1 MNIVIYSESGNS
13 QIADLLN
20 IDDEIEIR
28 QFDINELENYKQY
41 NPAVMILDLD
51 VDKIREFCAIRKL
64 ECCVLAVVNDI
75 PENLTIRALSYD
87 YIKQPINKTE
97 LNTRINALIKTYAT
111 KKELVKTA
119 ICDELTGLYN
129 RKYLHHRL
137 DAEISRA
144 KRYGTHLS
152 CLLLDI
158 DYFKIV
164 NDMYGYDWGDI
175 LLRKIA
181 QMLSALVRKEDVLTR
196 YGDEEFIIILPETT
210 EQQAMIF
217 AERFRKDVE
226 RMEFI
231 PANEEERHPITI
243 SGGIFSFP
251 CMEAVDENSNT
262 LIRYAE
268 HALYNAKQSGKNKI
282 VEFSKMNLGRGW
294 RALRCCRNFA
304 DWAMIWRPRCC
315 RWCRR

>member
-1 MNIVIYSESGNS
+1 MTEAYRLLAKEMQEKGFVFPLHLGVTEAGNGDGGRIKSAVGISVLLSEGIGNT
-13 QIADLLN
+13 
-20 IDDEIEIR
+20 IR
-28 QFDINELENYKQY
+28 VSLTEAPVNE
-41 NPAVMILDLD
+41 
-51 VDKIREFCAIRKL
+51 
-64 ECCVLAVVNDI
+64 I
-75 PENLTIRALSYD
+75 PESLIIRALSYD
-87 YIKQPINKTE
+87 YIKKPINKTE
-97 LNTRINALIKTYAT
+97 LNVRINALKKTYIT
-111 KKELVKTA
+111 KKELIKTA

-144 KRYGTHLS
+144 KRYGTNLS

-226 RMEFI
+226 KMEFI

-243 SGGIFSFP
+243 SGGISSFP
-251 CMEAVDENSNT
+251 CMEEVDENANT

-282 VEFSKMNLGRGW
+282 VEFSKMNLG
-294 RALRCCRNFA
+294 C
-304 DWAMIWRPRCC
+304 
-315 RWCRR
+315 

>member
-1 MNIVIYSESGNS
+1 MEDEMNIVIFSENAKSKLA
-13 QIADLLN
+13 QYIKL
-20 IDDEIEIR
+20 DDETELR
-28 QFDINELENYKQY
+28 EFDLSELENYKQY
-41 NPAVMILDLD
+41 NPSLLIFDFDL
-51 VDKIREFCAIRKL
+51 DKIREFCAVRKI
-64 ECCVLAVVNDI
+64 ECCVLI
-75 PENLTIRALSYD
+75 PTPVIPDSLTVRALSYD
-87 YIKQPINKTE
+87 YITTPVNETE
-97 LNTRINALIKTYAT
+97 LNVRINALLKTYDT
-111 KKELVKTA
+111 KRSLVKSA

-137 DAEISRA
+137 DAEISRS
-144 KRYGTHLS
+144 KRYGTPVS

-175 LLRKIA
+175 LLKKIA

-196 YGDEEFIIILPETT
+196 YGDEEFIVILPETT

-217 AERFRKDVE
+217 AERFRSDVE
-226 RMEFI
+226 KMEFI

-243 SGGIFSFP
+243 SGGISSFP
-251 CMEAVDENSNT
+251 CAEDIEEDSNT

-282 VEFSKMNLGRGW
+282 VEFSKMNLG
-294 RALRCCRNFA
+294 
-304 DWAMIWRPRCC
+304 
-315 RWCRR
+315 

>member
-1 MNIVIYSESGNS
+1 MNIVIYSETGNS
-13 QIADLLN
+13 ELASLIKL
-20 IDDEIEIR
+20 DDETELR
-28 QFDINELENYKQY
+28 EFSINDLDNYKQY
-41 NPAVMILDLD
+41 NPGVMILDFD
-51 VDKIREFCAIRKL
+51 INRIREFCAVRKL
-64 ECCVLAVVNDI
+64 ECSVLIPTDEI
-75 PENLTIRALSYD
+75 PENLIVRALSYD
-87 YIKQPINKTE
+87 YIKKPINTNE
-97 LNTRINALIKTYAT
+97 LNIRLNALLKTYTT
-111 KKELVKTA
+111 KRELIKTA

-144 KRYGTHLS
+144 KRYGTSLS

-226 RMEFI
+226 KMEFI

-243 SGGIFSFP
+243 SGGISSFP
-251 CMEAVDENSNT
+251 CMEEVEENSNT

-282 VEFSKMNLGRGW
+282 VEFSKMNLG
-294 RALRCCRNFA
+294 C
-304 DWAMIWRPRCC
+304 
-315 RWCRR
+315 

>member
-1 MNIVIYSESGNS
+1 MNILLFSESGNS
-13 QIADLLN
+13 SLAEYIYT
-20 IDDEIEIR
+20 DDEIQLRE
-28 QFDINELENYKQY
+28 FNLDELENYKQY
-41 NPAVMILDLD
+41 NPGLLILDFD
-51 VDKIREFCAIRKL
+51 INKIREFCAVRKI
-64 ECCVLAVVNDI
+64 ESSVLIPCTTI
-75 PENLTIRALSYD
+75 PENLTVRALSFD
-87 YIKQPINKTE
+87 YIKTPIDSVE
-97 LNTRINALIKTYAT
+97 LNTRINALLKTYET
-111 KKELVKTA
+111 KRELVKTA

-144 KRYGTHLS
+144 KRYGTPVS

-175 LLRKIA
+175 LLKKIA
-181 QMLSALVRKEDVLTR
+181 QMLNALVRKEDVLTR
-196 YGDEEFIIILPETT
+196 YGDEEFIVILPETT

-226 RMEFI
+226 KMEFI
-231 PANEEERHPITI
+231 PANEEERHPITV
-243 SGGIFSFP
+243 SGGVASFP
-251 CMEAVDENSNT
+251 SIEEAEEDSNS

-282 VEFSKMNLGRGW
+282 VEFSKMNLG
-294 RALRCCRNFA
+294 A
-304 DWAMIWRPRCC
+304 
-315 RWCRR
+315 

>member
-1 MNIVIYSESGNS
+1 MNIVIYSEQGSSELANL
-13 QIADLLN
+13 IN
-20 IDDEIEIR
+20 IDDETELREFKSSEIE
-28 QFDINELENYKQY
+28 DYKQY
-41 NPAVMILDLD
+41 NPAVLILDMETE
-51 VDKIREFCAIRKL
+51 KIREFCAVRKL
-64 ECCVLAVVNDI
+64 ECCVLAPVDEI
-75 PENLTIRALSYD
+75 PEGLIIRALSYD
-87 YIKQPINKTE
+87 YIKKPINKTE
-97 LNTRINALIKTYAT
+97 LNTRINALKKTYLT
-111 KKELVKTA
+111 KRELIKTA

-144 KRYGTHLS
+144 KRYGTNLS

-226 RMEFI
+226 KMEFI

-243 SGGIFSFP
+243 SGGISSFP
-251 CMEAVDENSNT
+251 CMEDVEEDANT

-282 VEFSKMNLGRGW
+282 IEFSKMNPG
-294 RALRCCRNFA
+294 CC
-304 DWAMIWRPRCC
+304 
-315 RWCRR
+315 

>member
-1 MNIVIYSESGNS
+1 MNIVIYSEEGSS
-13 QIADLLN
+13 ELADLIKL
-20 IDDEIEIR
+20 DDETELR
-28 QFDINELENYKQY
+28 EFSASELENYKQY
-41 NPAVMILDLD
+41 NPGVLILDLD
-51 VDKIREFCAIRKL
+51 KDKIREFCAVRKI
-64 ECCVLAVVNDI
+64 ECSVLVPVNDI
-75 PENLTIRALSYD
+75 DDDITIRALSYD
-87 YIKQPINKTE
+87 FIKRPINQTE
-97 LNTRINALIKTYAT
+97 LNVRINALLKAYSL
-111 KKELVKTA
+111 KRELVKTA

-144 KRYGTHLS
+144 KRYGTSLS

-226 RMEFI
+226 KMEFI

-243 SGGIFSFP
+243 SGGISSFP
-251 CMEAVDENSNT
+251 CMEAMDENANT

-282 VEFSKMNLGRGW
+282 VEFSKMNLG
-294 RALRCCRNFA
+294 C
-304 DWAMIWRPRCC
+304 
-315 RWCRR
+315 

>member
-1 MNIVIYSESGNS
+1 MNIVIYSETGSS
-13 QIADLLN
+13 ELAHLIKL
-20 IDDEIEIR
+20 DDETELR
-28 QFDINELENYKQY
+28 EFNLSELENYKQY
-41 NPAVMILDLD
+41 NPGVIVLDMDLD
-51 VDKIREFCAIRKL
+51 KVREFCAVRKI
-64 ECCVLAVVNDI
+64 ECSILIPANEI
-75 PENLTIRALSYD
+75 PENLTVRALSYD
-87 YIKQPINKTE
+87 FIKKPANETE
-97 LNTRINALIKTYAT
+97 LNVRLNALLKTYMT
-111 KKELVKTA
+111 KRELVKTA

-144 KRYGTHLS
+144 KRYGTSLS

-196 YGDEEFIIILPETT
+196 YGDEEFIIILPETS

-226 RMEFI
+226 KMEFI

-243 SGGIFSFP
+243 SGGISSFP
-251 CMEAVDENSNT
+251 CMEAVEENSNT

-282 VEFSKMNLGRGW
+282 VEFSKMNLG
-294 RALRCCRNFA
+294 C
-304 DWAMIWRPRCC
+304 
-315 RWCRR
+315 

>member
-1 MNIVIYSESGNS
+1 MNIVIYGENS
-13 QIADLLN
+13 KSDLVQL
-20 IDDEIEIR
+20 ISTDEEIEVR
-28 QFDINELENYKQY
+28 QIPLEELENYKQY
-41 NPAVMILDLD
+41 NPSVMILDLD
-51 VDKIREFCAIRKL
+51 VNKVREFCAVRKL
-64 ECCVLAVVNDI
+64 ECPLLVLVSEI

-87 YIKQPINKTE
+87 YIKTPVNQIE
-97 LNTRINALIKTYAT
+97 LNTRINALLKTEEIKRN
-111 KKELVKTA
+111 LVKTA

-137 DAEISRA
+137 EAEISRS
-144 KRYGTHLS
+144 KRYSTHLS

-175 LLRKIA
+175 LLKKIA

-196 YGDEEFIIILPETT
+196 YGDEEFIILLPETT

-226 RMEFI
+226 KMEFI
-231 PANEEERHPITI
+231 PANEEERHPVTI
-243 SGGIFSFP
+243 SGGISSFP
-251 CMEAVDENSNT
+251 CMEGVEENANT

-268 HALYNAKQSGKNKI
+268 HALYSAKQSGKNKI
-282 VEFSKMNLGRGW
+282 VEFSKMNLG
-294 RALRCCRNFA
+294 A
-304 DWAMIWRPRCC
+304 
-315 RWCRR
+315 

>member
-1 MNIVIYSESGNS
+1 MNIVIYSETGSCEF
-13 QIADLLN
+13 ADLIKL
-20 IDDEIEIR
+20 DDETELR
-28 QFDINELENYKQY
+28 QFNISELENYKQY
-41 NPAVMILDLD
+41 NPGVMILDFD
-51 VDKIREFCAIRKL
+51 IDKIREFCAVRKL
-64 ECCVLAVVNDI
+64 ECSVLI
-75 PENLTIRALSYD
+75 PADEIPQNLTVRALSYD
-87 YIKQPINKTE
+87 YIKKPINPTE
-97 LNTRINALIKTYAT
+97 LNVRLNALLKTYVT
-111 KKELVKTA
+111 KRELIKTA

-144 KRYGTHLS
+144 KRYGTSLS

-175 LLRKIA
+175 LLKKIA

-210 EQQAMIF
+210 ESQAMIF

-226 RMEFI
+226 KMEFI

-243 SGGIFSFP
+243 SGGISSFP
-251 CMEAVDENSNT
+251 CMEAVEENSNT

-282 VEFSKMNLGRGW
+282 VEFSKMNPGL
-294 RALRCCRNFA
+294 
-304 DWAMIWRPRCC
+304 
-315 RWCRR
+315 

>member
-1 MNIVIYSESGNS
+1 MNVVIYSETGASDFANL
-13 QIADLLN
+13 IKL
-20 IDDEIEIR
+20 DDETELR
-28 QFDINELENYKQY
+28 EFDLSELENYKQY
-41 NPAVMILDLD
+41 NPGVLVLDMELD
-51 VDKIREFCAIRKL
+51 KVREFCAVRKL
-64 ECCVLAVVNDI
+64 EFPVLVPVNEI
-75 PENLTIRALSYD
+75 PDGLTIRALSYD
-87 YIKQPINKTE
+87 FIKKPINEIE
-97 LNTRINALIKTYAT
+97 LNVRLNALLKTYST
-111 KKELVKTA
+111 KRELLKTA
-119 ICDELTGLYN
+119 MCDELTGLYN
-129 RKYLHHRL
+129 RKYLHLRL
-137 DAEISRA
+137 DSEISRA
-144 KRYGTHLS
+144 KRYGTNLS

-217 AERFRKDVE
+217 AERFRRDVE
-226 RMEFI
+226 KMEFI

-243 SGGIFSFP
+243 SGGISSFP
-251 CMEAVDENSNT
+251 CMEAVEENSNT

-282 VEFSKMNLGRGW
+282 VEFSKMNLG
-294 RALRCCRNFA
+294 C
-304 DWAMIWRPRCC
+304 
-315 RWCRR
+315 

>member
-1 MNIVIYSESGNS
+1 MNIVIYSENGASELVNY
-13 QIADLLN
+13 IKL
-20 IDDEIEIR
+20 DDETELR
-28 QFDINELENYKQY
+28 EFAADELENYKQY

-51 VDKIREFCAIRKL
+51 EDKIREFCAIRKL
-64 ECCVLAVVNDI
+64 ECSVLAVVDEI
-75 PENLTIRALSYD
+75 PESLTIRALNYD
-87 YIKQPINKTE
+87 YIKKPINSTE
-97 LNTRINALIKTYAT
+97 LNIRINSLLKTYAI

-137 DAEISRA
+137 EAEISRA
-144 KRYGTHLS
+144 KRYGTRLS

-226 RMEFI
+226 KMEFI

-243 SGGIFSFP
+243 SGGIASFP
-251 CMEAVDENSNT
+251 SMEEVDENANT

-282 VEFSKMNLGRGW
+282 VEFSKMNLG
-294 RALRCCRNFA
+294 
-304 DWAMIWRPRCC
+304 
-315 RWCRR
+315 

>member
-1 MNIVIYSESGNS
+1 MNIVIYSQNGSSEIKNL
-13 QIADLLN
+13 IET
-20 IDDEIEIR
+20 DEDVEIR
-28 QFDINELENYKQY
+28 EFSVNDLEGYKQV
-41 NPAVMILDLD
+41 NPALMILDIDLEE
-51 VDKIREFCAIRKL
+51 IREFCAVRKL
-64 ECCVLAVVNDI
+64 ECCALIPADNI
-75 PENLTIRALSYD
+75 PEDLTIRALSYD
-87 YIKQPINKTE
+87 FIKKPINKTE
-97 LNTRINALIKTYAT
+97 LNVRIQALLKTYDT
-111 KKELVKTA
+111 KKSLVKSA

-137 DAEISRA
+137 EAEISRS
-144 KRYGTHLS
+144 KRYGTPVS

-175 LLRKIA
+175 LLKKIA

-196 YGDEEFIIILPETT
+196 YGDEEFIIVLPETT

-231 PANEEERHPITI
+231 PANETERHPITI
-243 SGGIFSFP
+243 SGGISSFP
-251 CMEAVDENSNT
+251 LVEDIEENANT

-282 VEFSKMNLGRGW
+282 IEFSKMNPG
-294 RALRCCRNFA
+294 CC
-304 DWAMIWRPRCC
+304 
-315 RWCRR
+315 

>member
-1 MNIVIYSESGNS
+1 MNIVIYSETGSS
-13 QIADLLN
+13 ELASLIKL
-20 IDDEIEIR
+20 DDETELR
-28 QFDINELENYKQY
+28 EFSINELDNYKQY
-41 NPAVMILDLD
+41 NPGVMILDFNID
-51 VDKIREFCAIRKL
+51 RIREFCAVRKL
-64 ECCVLAVVNDI
+64 ECSILIPVNEI
-75 PENLTIRALSYD
+75 PENLIVRALSYD
-87 YIKQPINKTE
+87 FIKKPINSNE
-97 LNTRINALIKTYAT
+97 LNTRINALTKTYLT
-111 KKELVKTA
+111 KRELLKTS

-137 DAEISRA
+137 EAEISRA
-144 KRYGTHLS
+144 KRYGTSLS

-196 YGDEEFIIILPETT
+196 YGDEEFIVILPETT

-226 RMEFI
+226 KMEFI

-243 SGGIFSFP
+243 SGGISSFP
-251 CMEAVDENSNT
+251 CMEEVDENANT

-268 HALYNAKQSGKNKI
+268 HALYSAKQSGKNKI
-282 VEFSKMNLGRGW
+282 VEFSKMNLG
-294 RALRCCRNFA
+294 
-304 DWAMIWRPRCC
+304 
-315 RWCRR
+315 

>member
-1 MNIVIYSESGNS
+1 MNIVIYSETGSSELANY
-13 QIADLLN
+13 IKL
-20 IDDEIEIR
+20 DDETELR
-28 QFDINELENYKQY
+28 EFSLDELENYKQY
-41 NPAVMILDLD
+41 NPGVMILDID
-51 VDKIREFCAIRKL
+51 EDKIREFCAIRKI
-64 ECCVLAVVNDI
+64 ECSVLAVVDEI
-75 PENLTIRALSYD
+75 PQNLTIRALSYD
-87 YIKQPINKTE
+87 YIKKPINPIE
-97 LNTRINALIKTYAT
+97 LNVRLNALLKTYTT
-111 KKELVKTA
+111 KKELIKTA

-137 DAEISRA
+137 EAEISRA
-144 KRYGTHLS
+144 KRYGTSLS

-175 LLRKIA
+175 LLKKIA

-226 RMEFI
+226 KMEFI

-243 SGGIFSFP
+243 SGGIASFP
-251 CMEAVDENSNT
+251 CMEEVDENANT

-282 VEFSKMNLGRGW
+282 VEFSKMNLG
-294 RALRCCRNFA
+294 C
-304 DWAMIWRPRCC
+304 
-315 RWCRR
+315 

>member
-1 MNIVIYSESGNS
+1 MNIVIYSENGNS
-13 QIADLLN
+13 EIKNLINQDEDVEIREFKT
-20 IDDEIEIR
+20 DEIEG
-28 QFDINELENYKQY
+28 YKQV
-41 NPAVMILDLD
+41 NPSLMILDFD
-51 VDKIREFCAIRKL
+51 VEKIREFCAIRKL
-64 ECCVLAVVNDI
+64 ECCALVPTANI
-75 PENLTIRALSYD
+75 PQDLTIRALSYD
-87 YIKQPINKTE
+87 YIRTPIDKTE
-97 LNTRINALIKTYAT
+97 LNTRIKALLKTYET
-111 KKELVKTA
+111 KKSLVKSA

-137 DAEISRA
+137 EAEISRS
-144 KRYGTHLS
+144 KRYGTPVS

-175 LLRKIA
+175 LLKKIA

-196 YGDEEFIIILPETT
+196 YGDEEFIIVLPETT
-210 EQQAMIF
+210 EQQALIF

-226 RMEFI
+226 KMEFI

-243 SGGIFSFP
+243 SGGISSFP
-251 CMEAVDENSNT
+251 MEEDIEETANT

-282 VEFSKMNLGRGW
+282 VEFSKMNPG
-294 RALRCCRNFA
+294 CC
-304 DWAMIWRPRCC
+304 W
-315 RWCRR
+315 

>member
-1 MNIVIYSESGNS
+1 MNIVIYSETGSSELANL
-13 QIADLLN
+13 IKL
-20 IDDEIEIR
+20 DDETELR
-28 QFDINELENYKQY
+28 EFNLSELENYKQY
-41 NPAVMILDLD
+41 NPAVMILDMD
-51 VDKIREFCAIRKL
+51 VDKIREFCAVRKI
-64 ECCVLAVVNDI
+64 ECCVLAPVNDI
-75 PENLTIRALSYD
+75 PESLIIRALSYD
-87 YIKQPINKTE
+87 FIKKPINATE
-97 LNTRINALIKTYAT
+97 LNVRVNALLKTYMT
-111 KKELVKTA
+111 KKELIKTA

-137 DAEISRA
+137 EAEISRA
-144 KRYGTHLS
+144 KRYGTNLS

-243 SGGIFSFP
+243 SGGISSFP
-251 CMEAVDENSNT
+251 CMEEVDENSNT

-282 VEFSKMNLGRGW
+282 VEFSKMNLGG
-294 RALRCCRNFA
+294 
-304 DWAMIWRPRCC
+304 
-315 RWCRR
+315 

>member
-1 MNIVIYSESGNS
+1 MNIVIYGENS
-13 QIADLLN
+13 KSDLVQL
-20 IDDEIEIR
+20 ISTDEEIEVR
-28 QFDINELENYKQY
+28 QIPLEELENYKQY
-41 NPAVMILDLD
+41 NPSVMILDLD
-51 VDKIREFCAIRKL
+51 VNKVREFCAVRKL
-64 ECCVLAVVNDI
+64 ECPLLVLVSEI

-87 YIKQPINKTE
+87 YIKTPVNQIE
-97 LNTRINALIKTYAT
+97 LNTRINALLKTEEIKRN
-111 KKELVKTA
+111 LVKTA

-137 DAEISRA
+137 EAEISRS
-144 KRYGTHLS
+144 KRYSTHLS

-175 LLRKIA
+175 LLKKIA

-196 YGDEEFIIILPETT
+196 YGDEEFIILLPETT

-226 RMEFI
+226 KMEFI

-243 SGGIFSFP
+243 SGGISSFP
-251 CMEAVDENSNT
+251 CMEGVEENANT

-268 HALYNAKQSGKNKI
+268 HALYSAKQSGKNKI
-282 VEFSKMNLGRGW
+282 VEFSKMNLG
-294 RALRCCRNFA
+294 A
-304 DWAMIWRPRCC
+304 
-315 RWCRR
+315 

>member
-1 MNIVIYSESGNS
+1 MNIVIYSETGSSELANY
-13 QIADLLN
+13 IKL
-20 IDDEIEIR
+20 DDETELR
-28 QFDINELENYKQY
+28 EFSLDELENYKQY
-41 NPAVMILDLD
+41 NPGVMILDID
-51 VDKIREFCAIRKL
+51 EDKIREFCAIRKI
-64 ECCVLAVVNDI
+64 ECSVLAVVDEI
-75 PENLTIRALSYD
+75 PQNLTIRALSYD
-87 YIKQPINKTE
+87 YIKKPINPIE
-97 LNTRINALIKTYAT
+97 LNVRLNALLKTYTT
-111 KKELVKTA
+111 KKELIKTA

-137 DAEISRA
+137 EAEISRA
-144 KRYGTHLS
+144 KRYGTSLS

-175 LLRKIA
+175 LLKKIA

-217 AERFRKDVE
+217 AERFRKDIE
-226 RMEFI
+226 KMEFI

-243 SGGIFSFP
+243 SGGIASFP
-251 CMEAVDENSNT
+251 CMEEVDENANT

-282 VEFSKMNLGRGW
+282 VEFSKMNLG
-294 RALRCCRNFA
+294 C
-304 DWAMIWRPRCC
+304 
-315 RWCRR
+315 

>member
-13 QIADLLN
+13 EIKNLIEVEED
-20 IDDEIEIR
+20 IEIREFSVDEIEG
-28 QFDINELENYKQY
+28 YKQV
-41 NPAVMILDLD
+41 NPSLLILDFD
-51 VDKIREFCAIRKL
+51 VDKIREFCAIRKID
-64 ECCVLAVVNDI
+64 CCTLI
-75 PENLTIRALSYD
+75 PTDVIPDDLTIRALSYD
-87 YIKQPINKTE
+87 FIKKPVNKTE
-97 LNTRINALIKTYAT
+97 LNVRIQAMLKTYDTKKSLIKS
-111 KKELVKTA
+111 A
-119 ICDELTGLYN
+119 ICDELTGVYN

-137 DAEISRA
+137 EAEISRS
-144 KRYGTHLS
+144 KRYGTPVSL
-152 CLLLDI
+152 LLLDI

-175 LLRKIA
+175 LLKKIA

-196 YGDEEFIIILPETT
+196 YGDEEFVVVLPETT

-226 RMEFI
+226 KMEFI

-243 SGGIFSFP
+243 SGGISSFP
-251 CMEAVDENSNT
+251 CAEDIEETPNT

-282 VEFSKMNLGRGW
+282 VEFSKMNPG
-294 RALRCCRNFA
+294 CC
-304 DWAMIWRPRCC
+304 
-315 RWCRR
+315 